1 MRSTGNP
8 SSRAVALSSAA
19 RSTPSPLP
27 SYACIDPELPAI
39 VRRPRGGEF
48 RVQLGVALPE
58 PVTPDPPGFV
68 APALSLQQISQA
80 LQDRRVPHPLGVAQ
94 EPVEVDAADFLP
106 QDVRQGKDPAGMLR
120 MVQAIDE
127 RLLRVGDG
135 HAPALRSEER

>member
-19 RSTPSPLP
+19 RSKPSHLP

-39 VRRPRGGEF
+39 VRRPHGGEF

-68 APALSLQQISQA
+68 APALSLPPVSQA
-80 LQDRRVPHPLGVAQ
+80 LQDGRVPHPLGVAHD
-94 EPVEVDAADFLP
+94 PVEVEATDLLP
-106 QDVRQGKDPAGMLR
+106 Q
-120 MVQAIDE
+120 
-127 RLLRVGDG
+127 
-135 HAPALRSEER
+135 